1 MATKAPNDLNKLFY
15 GDNLDVLRNSIADES
30 VDLVY
35 LDPPF
40 NSNRNYS
47 LLFKEKSGDQ
57 SQAQLEAFD
66 DTWTWSHESETAY
79 VEILKSAAP
88 NQVKDALEA
97 MRKLLGDNDVL
108 AYLVMMTQRLL
119 EFHRVL
125 NATGALYLHC
135 DPTASHYLKIVLDAI
150 FGGDNFRN
158 EIIWQRTGSKGYQ
171 TRRLPNNHD
180 VILGYQKSPASKW
193 QLDAAFLAYDLDNLD
208 PKTAGKY
215 SQRDPDGRRYALTD
229 LTGPNDPRPNL
240 TYEVMGVTRRWRW
253 SRERMDEAIAQG
265 LVIQPKPGGVPRYK
279 RYLDDQRGKPL
290 GDVWTDIAP
299 LNSQAAERLGYPT
312 QKPLKLL
319 ERLIALT
326 TGEGDVVLDPF
337 CGCGTTVDAAQR
349 LGRKWIGIDITTL
362 SVDLI
367 DARLRHTY
375 GEQIR
380 DTYEMLG
387 IPMPNS
393 PKITLISTS
402 RQCDPAQNHRPR
414 RSARLSPLTTSRT

>member
-1 MATKAPNDLNKLFY
+1 M
-15 GDNLDVLRNSIADES
+15 
-30 VDLVY
+30 
-35 LDPPF
+35 
-40 NSNRNYS
+40 
-47 LLFKEKSGDQ
+47 
-57 SQAQLEAFD
+57 
-66 DTWTWSHESETAY
+66 
-79 VEILKSAAP
+79 
-88 NQVKDALEA
+88 
-97 MRKLLGDNDVL
+97 
-108 AYLVMMTQRLL
+108 
-119 EFHRVL
+119 
-125 NATGALYLHC
+125 
-135 DPTASHYLKIVLDAI
+135 
-150 FGGDNFRN
+150 
-158 EIIWQRTGSKGYQ
+158 
-171 TRRLPNNHD
+171 
-180 VILGYQKSPASKW
+180 
-193 QLDAAFLAYDLDNLD
+193 
-208 PKTAGKY
+208 
-215 SQRDPDGRRYALTD
+215 TD

-253 SRERMDEAIAQG
+253 SRERMDEAIAQS

-279 RYLDDQRGKPL
+279 RYLEDQRGKPL

-362 SVDLI
+362 SVDLT

-387 IPMPNS
+387 IP
-393 PKITLISTS
+393 
-402 RQCDPAQNHRPR
+402 RD
-414 RSARLSPLTTSRT
+414 